1 MDKLKKIIQA
11 KLKEITPDYTL
22 NSINV
27 GDIKT
32 KSDIKTTVTDINS
45 ETGAISWDVK
55 YVPNIGKLVD
65 DVNDLTKTAKEVS
78 VKAKDDS
85 KFLDIYEK
93 SRKLRNTIRTHI
105 RNQYPEEYKKIME
118 IDLDEVSISG
128 GGGADASFTAGQG
141 AGYATPAAFAS
152 KTNSKGTKNIYYYKL
167 GYKPVPKS
175 KPKSFDIK
183 KLWEEDT
190 LNEVNEFQQKR
201 LDGLEE
207 IEKLLNDISP
217 LVSNAKNETI
227 ELYSGNAGSYDIT
240 QPIEMVLSYL
250 REVKQLLIEK

>member
-11 KLKEITPDYTL
+11 KLKEM
-22 NSINV
+22 SA
-27 GDIKT
+27 
-32 KSDIKTTVTDINS
+32 
-45 ETGAISWDVK
+45 TG
-55 YVPNIGKLVD
+55 
-65 DVNDLTKTAKEVS
+65 
-78 VKAKDDS
+78 
-85 KFLDIYEK
+85 
-93 SRKLRNTIRTHI
+93 
-105 RNQYPEEYKKIME
+105 Q
-118 IDLDEVSISG
+118 
-128 GGGADASFTAGQG
+128 GGASFSAGQG
-141 AGYATPAAFAS
+141 EGYATPAAFAS